1 VENLRND
8 KVSLEGRVKQL
19 AEAISKVKDANYKEA
34 GERRALEGGLRQ
46 VRAELE
52 AARLREGELEVQ
64 LKQVADSIKV
74 SGEALC
80 FLE

>member
-1 VENLRND
+1 M
-8 KVSLEGRVKQL
+8 KQL

-34 GERRALEGGLRQ
+34 GERRALESGLRQ

-64 LKQVADSIKV
+64 LKHVADSIKV
-74 SGEALC
+74 MGVGVGLVGVMTSVHACQLAGG
-80 FLE
+80 